1 MKHGKQFRNMIWV
14 GRLNGPMVCF
24 LAIVM
29 MLAALF
35 DQPKEPMPLW
45 GRILGFT
52 LFLLIF
58 VLAARWTRNSWK
70 TRLQS

>member
-1 MKHGKQFRNMIWV
+1 MIWV
-14 GRLNGPMVCF
+14 GRFNGPMVCF
-24 LAIVM
+24 LAFVM

-35 DQPKEPMPLW
+35 EEPKEPMPLW
-45 GRILGFT
+45 ARIFGFIF
-52 LFLLIF
+52 FLLIF